1 MSSKK
6 TFSQSSKTAKRAPEK
21 PAQNP
26 NQSPVKKTS
35 LFKRL
40 IGLSFIL
47 IILAV
52 IAVFAGLSYIKNS
65 YEKPG
70 PLAVD
75 TAFTVPSGAGLSRL
89 SSLLETGGFIENGT
103 ILRAKARFMD
113 IGGDIKVGEYNI
125 PAGASM
131 AEIVNIISSGKTI
144 LYPVTA
150 PEGLT
155 TAQILRIIAA
165 SDHLSGDI
173 SLSPPEGSLLPET
186 YMTPRGMSRD
196 AVIRKMMSDQTALI
210 KRLWEARQEGLP
222 VKTKEEAIIL
232 ASVVEKETGVGGERA
247 EVAGVFTNRLRRGM
261 RLQSDPTIIY
271 GISKGEILTGRDGR
285 QRGLRRSEI
294 DRKTDWNTYQ
304 IDGLP
309 KTAICNPGADALA
322 AVLNPAKTNNLY
334 FVADG
339 TGGHVFS
346 PTLAGHNA
354 NVAKWRKIERERR
367 GR

>member
-1 MSSKK
+1 MGGKK
-6 TFSQSSKTAKRAPEK
+6 TFSKPSKSATPAPKK
-21 PAQNP
+21 PAKKT
-26 NQSPVKKTS
+26 VKKSS
-35 LFKRL
+35 LLKRL
-40 IGLSFIL
+40 LVLGVVLAL
-47 IILAV
+47 LAIITG
-52 IAVFAGLSYIKNS
+52 FAGLSYIKSS

-70 PLAVD
+70 PLAEQ

-89 SSLLETGGFIENGT
+89 SSMLEAQGFIENGT
-103 ILRAKARFMD
+103 ILRAKARLTD

-131 AEIVNIISSGKTI
+131 AQIVDIISSGKTI

-165 SDHLSGDI
+165 SDHLSGEI
-173 SLSPPEGSLLPET
+173 TLSPPEGSLLPET
-186 YMTPRGMSRD
+186 YMTPRGMTRD
-196 AVIRKMMSDQTALI
+196 AVIKKMMNDQTTLMD
-210 KRLWEARQEGLP
+210 RLWDERQDGLP
-222 VKTKEEAIIL
+222 VKSKAEAIIL

-271 GISKGEILTGRDGR
+271 GISKGETLTGRDGR

-322 AVLNPAKTNNLY
+322 AVLNPAQTKNLY

-339 TGGHVFS
+339 TGGHAFS
-346 PTLAGHNA
+346 PNLAGHNA

-367 GR
+367 RR